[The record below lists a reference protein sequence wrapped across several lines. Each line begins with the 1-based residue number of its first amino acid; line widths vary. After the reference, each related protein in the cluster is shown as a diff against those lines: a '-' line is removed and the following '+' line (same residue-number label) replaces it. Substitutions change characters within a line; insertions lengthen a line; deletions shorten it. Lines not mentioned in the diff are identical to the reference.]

1 MEKFGELISV
11 LLEHSQRFFDFW
23 NFQILVSLAVLGFV
37 LSNEALVSKRRV
49 RILITLVFALIAA
62 YSVFSLSV
70 HQRREENLWEA
81 IESRVQAAPT
91 QYTKE
96 EISYL
101 QSLKPTAF
109 PIKAG
114 ALVAADILVIL
125 VTWFTPGLKRDASSD
140 QTPTIKK

>member
-1 MEKFGELISV
+1 MEKFGELIAV

-37 LSNEALVSKRRV
+37 LSNQELVSKRSV
-49 RILITLVFALIAA
+49 RILITLVFALIAG

-70 HQRREENLWEA
+70 HQNREENLWA
-81 IESRVQAAPT
+81 ALESRVQAAPA
-91 QYTKE
+91 QYTAE

-114 ALVAADILVIL
+114 ALVSADFLVIL
-125 VTWFTPGLKRDASSD
+125 VTWLSPAIKRGTNAE
-140 QTPTIKK
+140 